1 MKTLLLAALAFAMPA
16 FAQET
21 PQRGGTLDFGV
32 VFEPPTSDCHAGNT
46 FAVLHAVSPHYS
58 TLLKFDLRKYP
69 EVVGDLATSWTVS
82 DDKKTYTFKLKP
94 NVKFHDGSMLTSEDV
109 KGSYERL

>member
-1 MKTLLLAALAFAMPA
+1 MKTLLIAALALATPA
-16 FAQET
+16 FAQEA

-58 TLLKFDLRKYP
+58 TLLKLLFKPIVKRLIAPHTQPSVSTVAIPARK
-69 EVVGDLATSWTVS
+69 
-82 DDKKTYTFKLKP
+82 
-94 NVKFHDGSMLTSEDV
+94 
-109 KGSYERL
+109 KGR